1 MRILTLKPRH
11 PICEKYKTEKPDYQE
26 YLIPRIHYL
35 IITFGLK
42 WNVIILKTENKIIAF
57 MLETERDTISFP
69 KSEDLKVHENQDK
82 MITHSAALNGTINLR
97 IWRYMKFRTKMK
109 THSAALNPQI
119 WGSED
124 TWKSRPKWKT
134 IQLLLMWLK
143 IC

>member
-1 MRILTLKPRH
+1 M
-11 PICEKYKTEKPDYQE
+11 
-26 YLIPRIHYL
+26 
-35 IITFGLK
+35 
-42 WNVIILKTENKIIAF
+42 IILKTENKIIAF

-119 WGSED
+119 
-124 TWKSRPKWKT
+124 
-134 IQLLLMWLK
+134 
-143 IC
+143 